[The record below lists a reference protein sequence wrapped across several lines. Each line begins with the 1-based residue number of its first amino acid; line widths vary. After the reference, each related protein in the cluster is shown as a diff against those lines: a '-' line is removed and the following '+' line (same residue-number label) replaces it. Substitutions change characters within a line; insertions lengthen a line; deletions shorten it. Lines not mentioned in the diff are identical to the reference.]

1 MGNEWTEFKINSI
14 EELLERVSRVLE
26 TVEKDDRYRQ
36 SRRTELRESCILL

>member
-26 TVEKDDRYRQ
+26 TVKQFIDLLQ
-36 SRRTELRESCILL
+36 SLFVLCLPV